1 MKKINEALTEVENI
15 VSDGI
20 TTNGVIKIL
29 DMLRCSFP
37 IEILE
42 EMELYAEYLPQNKK
56 GSYTNEKKYLH
67 FLWDVLDKSPMC
79 LIANFAIPFRR
90 ILAMKLFKSCGKNF
104 IAEENVRFN
113 VPDSIEVG
121 DDVFINKGTF
131 IDSKGGVKIG
141 NFVGVGEGVNIFTHS
156 HLEHEHSL
164 RTYEKVIINDY
175 AKIYANATIL
185 PGVIIDKQAIVAA
198 CTLVNKRVENNSL
211 VAGIP
216 AKKIRERNNL
226 GKNFEELRH
235 IWLDEGAYQ
244 E

>member
-1 MKKINEALTEVENI
+1 MKNINEALTEVQNI
-15 VSDGI
+15 VTNRMD
-20 TTNGVIKIL
+20 TNGVIRIL
-29 DMLRCSFP
+29 EILRCSFP
-37 IEILE
+37 IDILE

-56 GSYTNEKKYLH
+56 GGYTIEKKYLH

-79 LIANFAIPFRR
+79 LVANFAIPFRR
-90 ILAMKLFKSCGKNF
+90 ILAMKLFKSCGENF

-113 VPDSIEVG
+113 VPDNIEVG

-131 IDSKGGVKIG
+131 IDSKGGVEIG
-141 NFVGVGEGVNIFTHS
+141 NFVGIGEGVNIFTHS
-156 HLEHEHSL
+156 HLEHDHSL
-164 RTYEKVIINDY
+164 REYKKVVINDY

-198 CTLVNKRVENNSL
+198 CTLVNKNVEDNSL

-216 AKKIRERNNL
+216 AKKMRERS
-226 GKNFEELRH
+226 NFERNLEELKH
-235 IWLDEGAYQ
+235 IWLDKGAYQ